1 MLLGD
6 EPILKEQ
13 RLSVK
18 PSENAGS
25 NPLPAAGLII
35 ASGLLTTQFSQ

>member
-13 RLSVK
+13 RLGVK
-18 PSENAGS
+18 PSEKVALMRFGIQTLVCGFAC
-25 NPLPAAGLII
+25 P
-35 ASGLLTTQFSQ
+35 